1 MNSMLR
7 SLWDYRYFIFSSIR
21 NDYVVRFSRS
31 KVGLL
36 WMIVH
41 PLVQVLI
48 YALVLSEV
56 LSAKF
61 HGIDSKYAYAV
72 YLMSGMLC
80 WSLFSELI
88 NKLVGVFTENAEQI
102 KKISFPKICLAAIAI
117 GVSLI
122 NNGLLLVGIFFI
134 FASLGYLPGHYV
146 AWLPVLMLVTTM
158 LATGIGLILGVLNV
172 FVRDVSQV
180 VPVVLQVL
188 YWLTPIVYGVEML
201 GDGARDLVES
211 NPLYPLVASFQNVIA
226 FNRSPDLEGL
236 ALLVLGAMVLG
247 AVALLLFRRA
257 SAEMA
262 DVL

>member
-1 MNSMLR
+1 MSAMLR

-21 NDYVVRFSRS
+21 NDYIVRFSRS

-48 YALVLSEV
+48 YALILSEV

-88 NKLVGVFTENAEQI
+88 SKLVGVFTENAEQI
-102 KKISFPKICLAAIAI
+102 KKISFPKICLVAIAV
-117 GVSLI
+117 GTSLI
-122 NNGLLLVGIFFI
+122 NNALLLAAIFFI
-134 FASLGYLPGHYV
+134 FASLGYLPSHYV

-158 LATGIGLILGVLNV
+158 LATGIGLVLGVLNV
-172 FVRDVSQV
+172 FVRDVGQV

-188 YWLTPIVYGVEML
+188 YWLTPIVYGVDML
-201 GDGARDLVES
+201 GGARRLVES

-226 FNRSPDLEGL
+226 FDRPPDYQGL
-236 ALLVLGAMVLG
+236 ALLVVAALAIA
-247 AVALLLFRRA
+247 AVALFLFRRA

>member
-1 MNSMLR
+1 MNAMMK

-21 NDYVVRFSRS
+21 NDYIVRFSRS

-36 WMIVH
+36 WMIAH

-88 NKLVGVFTENAEQI
+88 SKLVGVFTENAEQI
-102 KKISFPKICLAAIAI
+102 KKISFPKICLAAITVGI
-117 GVSLI
+117 SLI
-122 NNGLLLVGIFFI
+122 NNGLLLVAILFI
-134 FASLGYLPGHYV
+134 FASLGYLPGYCV
-146 AWLPVLMLVTTM
+146 AWLPLLMLVTTM
-158 LATGIGLILGVLNV
+158 LATGIGLVLGILNV
-172 FVRDVSQV
+172 FVRDVGQV

-188 YWLTPIVYGVEML
+188 YWLTPIVYVVEML
-201 GDGARDLVES
+201 GGGARRLV
-211 NPLYPLVASFQNVIA
+211 
-226 FNRSPDLEGL
+226 
-236 ALLVLGAMVLG
+236 
-247 AVALLLFRRA
+247 
-257 SAEMA
+257 
-262 DVL
+262 